1 MDLVSL
7 NGMKN
12 SFIILSLLTMFSC
25 INEQDNEKFVR
36 LVKIK
41 VDDNR
46 VEEYI
51 PILKKQMNTA
61 MIEEQG
67 VLNYHVVN
75 EKENPSNFTLIEIYK
90 DTLSY
95 KYHIKTKHFLEYKN
109 AVKEMVLNL
118 ELIDVYLIN

>member
-1 MDLVSL
+1 
-7 NGMKN
+7 MKN

-61 MIEEQG
+61 ITEEQG